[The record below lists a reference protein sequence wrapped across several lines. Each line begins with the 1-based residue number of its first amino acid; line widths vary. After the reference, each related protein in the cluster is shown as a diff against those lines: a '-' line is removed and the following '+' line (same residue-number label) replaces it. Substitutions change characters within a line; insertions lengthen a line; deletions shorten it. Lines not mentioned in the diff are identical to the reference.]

1 MNEGFRVLDAYNGD
15 LELINDKGN
24 FEIVFEKGYPED
36 FVREWPTIPEDTP
49 LITKEVI
56 KTKKAFLCEDVETLP
71 QKYRVAQS
79 FLRTSGAKS
88 VAILP
93 LKLGSEVIGAVQ
105 FTFRTP
111 QKFTPEDKIFMN
123 TLANQCAQA
132 FDRVFA
138 LENLQES
145 KEELEVIL
153 KNVADGVIA
162 QDSNYRLIYYNNTAL
177 KLLACTSA
185 SQLRAL
191 NKDTSFCEIRDEFN
205 NFISHEALLHKKMTK
220 HQQIAPTTVQ
230 VINKRTGSIRWITI
244 KTTGIFHKNGHLFL
258 TINTLQDI
266 TKTKELDRRKDDFIS
281 VASHELKT
289 PLTSLKLF
297 LDILSHQIEDHQY
310 SETGRSLRKMKD
322 QTQRLQRLIT
332 DLTDVSRIQ
341 KGKLDLKHEPFFL
354 EELIN
359 DTIEGLRLD
368 VTGHEIVFEKK
379 ASLPVS
385 ADKFRLYQVV
395 SNLLTNASKY
405 SPKGTK
411 IVVTAARKAHNAVI
425 SVQDFG
431 IGIAKDQQKKIF
443 EKLYQVNDTSKRT
456 RSGFGMGLYIAAE
469 IIRQHGGEIW
479 VESKKGKGST
489 FFFTL
494 PLEKIGKKE
503 RRDVRSKS

>member
-1 MNEGFRVLDAYNGD
+1 MDAYNGD
-15 LELINDKGN
+15 LELLNNEGN
-24 FEIVFEKGYPED
+24 FELVFEKGYPED

-56 KTKKAFLCEDVETLP
+56 QTKKAFLCEDVETLP
-71 QKYRVAQS
+71 KKYRVAQS

-93 LKLGSEVIGAVQ
+93 LKIGSDVVGAVQ
-105 FTFRTP
+105 FTFRSP
-111 QKFTPEDKIFMN
+111 QKFAREDKIFMN

-138 LENLQES
+138 LESLQES
-145 KEELEVIL
+145 KKELEVIL

-162 QDSNYRLIYYNNTAL
+162 QDSRNILVYYNKTAL
-177 KLLACTSA
+177 RLLACTNA
-185 SQLRAL
+185 TQLRTL
-191 NKDTSFCEIRDEFN
+191 NRDTSEREMRDELG
-205 NFISHEALLHKKMTK
+205 NFISHEEIFHKKIIK
-220 HQQIAPTTVQ
+220 HEPTPQLIIQ
-230 VINKRTGSIRWITI
+230 VINKRTNTVRWVMI
-244 KTTGIFHKNGHLFL
+244 KTTGIYHKNGDLFL
-258 TINTLQDI
+258 IINTLQDI
-266 TKTKELDRRKDDFIS
+266 TKTKELERRKDDFIS

-297 LDILSHQIEDHQY
+297 LDILTNQIEEHHY
-310 SETGRSLRKMKD
+310 SETERSIQKMKD

-341 KGKLDLKHEPFFL
+341 KGKLDLRREEFLL
-354 EELIN
+354 EELIT

-368 VTGHEIVFEKK
+368 ISGHEIVFEKK
-379 ASLPVS
+379 ASLPVN
-385 ADKFRLYQVV
+385 ADKFRMYQVV

-411 IVVTAARKAHNAVI
+411 IIVTASKKAGKAVV

-443 EKLYQVNDTSKRT
+443 EKLYQVEDLKKQTH
-456 RSGFGMGLYIAAE
+456 SGFGMGLFIAAE
-469 IIRQHGGEIW
+469 IIKQHGGEIW

-494 PLEKIGKKE
+494 PLVKQKK
-503 RRDVRSKS
+503 